1 MGGKAQ
7 AITAKYKISLA
18 RLEVIAPTADR
29 LVRATFSMKCQQTS
43 FELPIILEMKDFD
56 DTEIIQAARDTLH
69 RIFAELAAESKQWK
83 LTLQERKMLSND
95 NLRPNN

>member
-1 MGGKAQ
+1 
-7 AITAKYKISLA
+7 
-18 RLEVIAPTADR
+18 
-29 LVRATFSMKCQQTS
+29 
-43 FELPIILEMKDFD
+43 MKDFD